1 MSFLSSLV
9 RQAAPVVAKVAPFVG
24 GIGGTVASI
33 ASTAIAQDTARKQI
47 KEQQA
52 IQAERFNSMAP
63 FDSNFRSAGLPV
75 LPVETVNYSGNA
87 SSSGGFFGGVS
98 DFFRSAGG
106 VVRDAFGSGIPQL
119 FGVGRP
125 QGVAQQPALT
135 VNTAVGARES
145 AGSGTI
151 DAFAGLG
158 PGLVGA
164 ARSLVRSPLGQT
176 SIGTGVG
183 LGLSMLGGDGRQ
195 MRITRKTKRLAQ
207 QAYSL
212 AMGDLG
218 SATSIFA
225 QLSGMA
231 VNEQQFVLILTKRFR
246 NDGPVITKA
255 ALRKTRST
263 IRRMKNMCDMY
274 DSLRKPAA
282 RRASP
287 MRRARSTTTLIKN

>member
-9 RQAAPVVAKVAPFVG
+9 RTAAPVVATVAPFFG
-24 GIGGTVASI
+24 PQGVAV
-33 ASTAIAQDTARKQI
+33 AAGAGLIAQDTARKRA
-47 KEQQA
+47 KEARAVQQGEIA
-52 IQAERFNSMAP
+52 KMAA
-63 FDSNFRSAGLPV
+63 FDSNFRSAGLPT
-75 LPVETVNYSGNA
+75 LPIESVNYGSTGST
-87 SSSGGFFGGVS
+87 SSGFFGGIS
-98 DFFRSAGG
+98 DFFRGAGT

-176 SIGTGVG
+176 SIGTGLG
-183 LGLSMLGGDGRQ
+183 LGLSMIGGDGRQ
-195 MRITRKTKRLAQ
+195 VRITRKTKRLAQ
-207 QAYSL
+207 QAYAL
-212 AMGDLG
+212 AMGDL
-218 SATSIFA
+218 STATSIFA
-225 QLSGMA
+225 QLSGMS

-246 NDGPVITKA
+246 NDGPVITQA
-255 ALRKTRST
+255 ALRKTKST
-263 IRRMKNMCDMY
+263 IRRMKSMCDMY
-274 DSLRKPAA
+274 DSLRRPAA